1 MIFEKGN
8 NTDSGN
14 EDDLIREFDN

>member
-8 NTDSGN
+8 NLVQKRSKTVG
-14 EDDLIREFDN
+14 RV